1 MQKYQLLIGGR
12 WVDSASGKTFDDL
25 NPATGEV
32 LAKVAEADREDV
44 NRAVAAA
51 RAAFEDGP
59 WSRMPGAERG
69 KIMMKIAELLERDAQ
84 KIARLE
90 TSDNG
95 RPIRETSAQSGIVA
109 RWYSY
114 FGGWADK
121 IEGETIPVQGPYLNY
136 TQRVP
141 LGVVAQITPWNHP
154 LLIAT
159 KKIAPALATGNT
171 IVVKPS
177 ELAPLSVLEFGRICQ
192 EAGLPDGVLNIVPG
206 FGVTAGQPLCEHPD
220 VAKIDLTGSTATGQA
235 ITRIAAGTLKRVAS
249 ELGGK
254 AANVVFPDADLDAAV
269 GGALFAAFIGQG
281 QTCVQ
286 GARLFVHA
294 SIHDAFMERFTAKA
308 SRIRVGD
315 PTLPETQMGPQISR
329 AALERIHRYAEI
341 GTGEGAKLACGGRYP
356 DDPTL
361 RKGYFYTPTVFDDVR
376 NSMRIAQ
383 EEIFGPVVVV
393 IPFHDEAEVIRDA
406 NAVPFGLGAAV
417 WTRDV
422 SRAHRVAQGIRAGI
436 VWINDY
442 HRIDPA
448 SPWGG
453 FKMSGTGRENGIEAI
468 RAYTEVKSIWV
479 SLDDR
484 PIRWY
489 DTAAGAQRL
498 N

>member
-1 MQKYQLLIGGR
+1 MRTAQLFIGGR
-12 WVDSASGKTFDDL
+12 FVDAASGETFDDL
-25 NPATGEV
+25 DPATGEV
-32 LAKVAEADREDV
+32 LARVAEAGPEDV
-44 NRAVAAA
+44 HRAVAAA
-51 RAAFEDGP
+51 RTALEDGP

-69 KIMMKIAELLERDAQ
+69 RILLRIADLLDRDAGL
-84 KIARLE
+84 IARLE
-90 TSDNG
+90 CQDNG
-95 RPIRETSAQSGIVA
+95 RPIRETSAQSTIVS
-109 RWYSY
+109 RWYRY
-114 FGGWADK
+114 FAGWADK

-177 ELAPLSVLEFGRICQ
+177 ELAPLSVLELGRICQ
-192 EAGLPDGVLNIVPG
+192 EAGVPDGVVNILPG
-206 FGVTAGQPLCEHPD
+206 FGPTAGQPLCEHPD

-235 ITRIAAGTLKRVAS
+235 ISRIAAGTLKRVS
-249 ELGGK
+249 CELGGK

-269 GGALFAAFIGQG
+269 GGALFAAFIAQG

-286 GARLFVHA
+286 GARLLLHA
-294 SIHDAFMERFTAKA
+294 SIHDTFLERFVARA

-315 PTLPETQMGPQISR
+315 PLAADTQMGPQISR
-329 AALERIHRYAEI
+329 PALERIHRYAEI
-341 GTGEGAKLACGGRYP
+341 GQAEGARLVLGGRLP
-356 DDPTL
+356 ESPAL
-361 RKGYFYTPTVFDDVR
+361 RKGFFYTPTVLAGVR
-376 NSMRIAQ
+376 SGMRVAQ

-393 IPFHDEAEVIRDA
+393 LPFEDEAEAIREA

-422 SRAHRVAQGIRAGI
+422 RVAHRVAHGIRAGV
-436 VWINDY
+436 VWVNDY

-453 FKMSGTGRENGIEAI
+453 FKMSGTGRENGLEAI
-468 RAYTEVKSIWV
+468 RQYTEVKSVWV
-479 SLDDR
+479 GLEDR
-484 PIRWY
+484 PIQWY
-489 DTAAGAQRL
+489 EDGAGVQRL